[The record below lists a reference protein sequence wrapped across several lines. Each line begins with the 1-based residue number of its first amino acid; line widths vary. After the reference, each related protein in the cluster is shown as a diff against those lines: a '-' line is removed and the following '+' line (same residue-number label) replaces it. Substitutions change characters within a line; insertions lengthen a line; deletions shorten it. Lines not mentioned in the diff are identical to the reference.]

1 MYKKI
6 TIINSL
12 FLIIFIFTS
21 VQILGEGG
29 NKKNS
34 PLQKTN
40 GVPSYTKFNINNIS
54 TWFKND
60 GESDINQNGNSGF
73 EYPKGSR
80 KNAIFQ
86 SGFLWGGKVDGQVR
100 VGGSA
105 YRQGTV
111 PGRVIK
117 NAQNKWEAVR
127 PNDPDVRIY
136 RVRPDYK
143 KAHLSAEIKDG
154 DGKNEKEIRAQYEKD
169 WKEWPA
175 VQGAPYK
182 DVNKDGIYD
191 PNIDIPGV
199 EDSHQTI
206 WFVCNDFDSK
216 TTDFMYGSPPIGIEE
231 QVTIWGYKTKGALN
245 NMLFRKYIIINK
257 NIDEKPF
264 TDMYVSMWSDP
275 DLGNASDDLSGCDS
289 TLSLAYIYNGNNTD
303 AVYGE
308 DVPAAGFDFLQ
319 GPIVTGLPGD
329 TAIFN
334 NKYISGKKNLP
345 MTAFYFFTG
354 GDNIYTDPAQG
365 VYQTGT
371 LLFYNYMRG
380 LSPATKQ
387 PYIDPITLKPTYF
400 PLSGDPVKGTGWLD
414 TYKADRRFG
423 IASGPFNMAYG
434 DTQEIIIAEIAA
446 GATRGVDRLEAI
458 TLLKDYDGAAQF
470 AYDNLFN
477 LPGTSEQPEVIATGL
492 DKEII
497 LSWGADFEAV
507 NKGENYNAAGF
518 RFEGYKVYQLPSFF
532 ALESEAKRIATFDIK
547 NGVKT
552 IIGSNYD
559 NEKNLWLDYV
569 AAFGSDS
576 GIKRYI
582 SIKND
587 AFNGN
592 LPLNNGQKYYFAVT
606 SYTYND
612 NPPFS
617 PNTYENPIKIIE
629 VIPKSMDPGVRYPAE
644 QGAIIHG
651 IHSSGTSSGDL
662 NVTVIDP
669 TLVTGDKYQISF
681 QENGALGI
689 TYTITNLSKDT
700 VLASGVNQNL
710 GEASPLIDG
719 LLVSVFNP
727 SQIEKQNKISDI
739 FEFTSPSIIKDN
751 KLAKADVENINV
763 FPNPYYGCN
772 PQEINKYQRFIT
784 INHLPAKATIRIFNL
799 AGQLITT
806 IDKNDPNT
814 QFQRWT
820 LTNDGGYQVGSG
832 IYIIHIDMP
841 DLGATKVLKAAI
853 IQEQQILDR
862 F

>member
-1 MYKKI
+1 M
-6 TIINSL
+6 
-12 FLIIFIFTS
+12 
-21 VQILGEGG
+21 GE
-29 NKKNS
+29 
-34 PLQKTN
+34 
-40 GVPSYTKFNINNIS
+40 PSYTKFNINNIS

-73 EYPKGSR
+73 VYPKGSWR
-80 KNAIFQ
+80 TAVFQ

-100 VGGSA
+100 VGGSV
-105 YRQGTV
+105 YRSSNL

-117 NAQNKWEAVR
+117 NSKDKWEAVS
-127 PNDPDVRIY
+127 PDDPDVRIY

-143 KAHLSAEIKDG
+143 KADLDAEIKDG

-175 VQGAPYK
+175 SQGAPFE
-182 DVNKDGIYD
+182 DINKDGVYD
-191 PNIDIPGV
+191 PSIDIPGV
-199 EDSHQTI
+199 KDSHQTI

-216 TTDFMYGSPPIGIEE
+216 TTDFMYGSPPMGIEE

-257 NIDEKPF
+257 NLEEKPF
-264 TDMYVSMWSDP
+264 TDIYVSMWTDP
-275 DLGNASDDLSGCDS
+275 DLGNASDDLSGCDT
-289 TLSLAYIYNGNNTD
+289 TLSLAFIYNGINSD
-303 AVYGE
+303 AVYKE
-308 DVPAAGFDFLQ
+308 NVPAVGFDFLQ
-319 GPIVTGLPGD
+319 GPIVTGLPSD
-329 TAIFN
+329 RAISK
-334 NKYISGKKNLP
+334 NKYIIGKKNLP
-345 MTAFYFFTG
+345 MTAFYFFIG
-354 GDNIYTDPAQG
+354 GDLIYTDPAQG
-365 VYQTGT
+365 LYETGT

-380 LSPATKQ
+380 LNPGTKQ
-387 PYIDPITLKPTYF
+387 PYIDPITLKPTNF

-414 TYKADRRFG
+414 TYMADHRFG

-446 GATRGVDRLEAI
+446 GATRGVNRLEAI
-458 TLLKDYDGAAQF
+458 TLLKDYDVAAQF

-477 LPGTSEQPEVIATGL
+477 LPGSSEQPEVIATGL
-492 DKEII
+492 DREII

-518 RFEGYKVYQLPSFF
+518 RFEGYNIYQLPSFF

-547 NGVKT
+547 NEVKT

-559 NEKNLWLDYV
+559 YEKNLWLDYI
-569 AAFGSDS
+569 AAFGTDS

-582 SIKND
+582 NIKTD
-587 AFNGN
+587 AFNSN
-592 LPLNNGQKYYFAVT
+592 LPLNNGEKYYFAVT
-606 SYTYND
+606 SYTYNS

-629 VIPKSMDPGVRYPAE
+629 VIPKSIDPGVRYPAE
-644 QGAIIHG
+644 QGTIIHG
-651 IHSSGTSSGDL
+651 IHSSGVSGGDL
-662 NVTVIDP
+662 IATVIDP
-669 TLVTGDKYQISF
+669 SLVTGEKYQISF
-681 QENGALGI
+681 QESGTLGI

-700 VLASGVNQNL
+700 VLASGVKQNL
-710 GEASPLIDG
+710 GDASPLIDG

-727 SQIEKQNKISDI
+727 SVLGKQNSPDDI
-739 FEFTSPSIIKDN
+739 FEFTAPAIIMDE
-751 KLAKADVENINV
+751 KLAKEDVDKINI
-763 FPNPYYGCN
+763 FPNPYYGAN
-772 PQEINKYQRFIT
+772 PQEINKYQRYVT

-799 AGQLITT
+799 AGQLIST
-806 IDKNDPNT
+806 IEKNDPNT

-820 LTNDGGYQVGSG
+820 LTNDSGYQIGSG
-832 IYIIHIDMP
+832 LYIIHIDMP
-841 DLGATKVLKAAI
+841 ELGKTKILKAAI